1 MTYLQILGGGGVDC
15 AKWWEANRKGKGL
28 QFRAAMAH
36 KWIHLDTYIP
46 TYRKLVTQYIQNLQK
61 QTSVRQHRVKMEV
74 PVKTD
79 LGATS
84 VLVEVASLGHIVKRV
99 RWHSLITHTCY
110 AMRGDIRH
118 LFDCK
123 GCVVWVIW
131 VFILIKNMLVFSNIE
146 VFNFD
151 VHIFSNILGKPRR
164 DIGKCIILL
173 QSSQFWK
180 L

>member
-1 MTYLQILGGGGVDC
+1 MMGGKKKRKGSSNSAPPWLINGSILG
-15 AKWWEANRKGKGL
+15 
-28 QFRAAMAH
+28 
-36 KWIHLDTYIP
+36 TYIP
-46 TYRKLVTQYIQNLQK
+46 TYRKLVTQYIQNPQK
-61 QTSVRQHRVKMEV
+61 QTSVRHHRVKMEV

-123 GCVVWVIW
+123 GCVVWG
-131 VFILIKNMLVFSNIE
+131 NMGVH
-146 VFNFD
+146 FD
-151 VHIFSNILGKPRR
+151 KKHASI
-164 DIGKCIILL
+164 
-173 QSSQFWK
+173 
-180 L
+180 